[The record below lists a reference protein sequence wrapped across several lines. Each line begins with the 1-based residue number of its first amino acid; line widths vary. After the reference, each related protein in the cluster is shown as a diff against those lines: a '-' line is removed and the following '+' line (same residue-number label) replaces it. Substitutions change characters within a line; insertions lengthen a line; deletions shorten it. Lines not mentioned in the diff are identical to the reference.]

1 MNGAQI
7 VYDIF
12 YLVIFN
18 IVVAGMEFNF
28 FLRFSEHKQ
37 KLVPYICYISLT
49 LLVSVL
55 EIKVHPAPLLLLFLI
70 ARIALLLGM
79 GVIFLKI
86 PLTMSLLGAT
96 ITKLVSYLAI
106 GTSASVTFLIAPLWI
121 QAKFELA
128 VLGVVQSFF
137 SFLIIAIIYQIIL
150 KKFLWR
156 GGLPNQYSAVFFL
169 PISLIVIV
177 EQYILNQVYGITIVV
192 EGETITKPVADNW
205 QILLIQ
211 LFAYLG
217 LFSIMYACQ
226 KLSEDVS
233 NRMRCQ
239 LLEQEIASQRDYV
252 EESNLRYKQT
262 QSFRHDVKQ
271 HLLVLNGLLER
282 GEVQQAKDYLDK
294 LERIPEQFSYPCKT
308 GNTVTDTLLS
318 SKLSIAIQ
326 YGIRVECTVKIPSS
340 CNLDDLDLCVLF
352 SNAVD
357 NAIHACRQ
365 QGGKGCFIRISGKQK
380 GDFFMLEVEN
390 SCPYAGAYKKGIG
403 LTNIEAVAEKYSGA
417 VTTQLQ
423 GGCFFLN
430 VLLVISR
437 SLDDIS
443 GNPH

>member
-96 ITKLVSYLAI
+96 ITKLVSYLAS

-121 QAKFELA
+121 QAKFGLA

-156 GGLPNQYSAVFFL
+156 GGLPNQY
-169 PISLIVIV
+169 
-177 EQYILNQVYGITIVV
+177 
-192 EGETITKPVADNW
+192 
-205 QILLIQ
+205 
-211 LFAYLG
+211 
-217 LFSIMYACQ
+217 
-226 KLSEDVS
+226 
-233 NRMRCQ
+233 
-239 LLEQEIASQRDYV
+239 
-252 EESNLRYKQT
+252 
-262 QSFRHDVKQ
+262 
-271 HLLVLNGLLER
+271 
-282 GEVQQAKDYLDK
+282 
-294 LERIPEQFSYPCKT
+294 
-308 GNTVTDTLLS
+308 
-318 SKLSIAIQ
+318 
-326 YGIRVECTVKIPSS
+326 
-340 CNLDDLDLCVLF
+340 
-352 SNAVD
+352 
-357 NAIHACRQ
+357 
-365 QGGKGCFIRISGKQK
+365 
-380 GDFFMLEVEN
+380 
-390 SCPYAGAYKKGIG
+390 
-403 LTNIEAVAEKYSGA
+403 
-417 VTTQLQ
+417 
-423 GGCFFLN
+423 
-430 VLLVISR
+430 
-437 SLDDIS
+437 
-443 GNPH
+443 